1 MRRTL
6 FPLNPRALAVGVAA
20 VLAGGVAWAQTAVP
34 APPVKPAPAAK
45 PAPSGQAPQNRK
57 AAPPKT
63 AKANPEA
70 DIRKVLAERLPKL
83 PKIDEIRPTPIEG
96 LWEVRYGGTELLY
109 SDAKGDFIM
118 VNGSMFDTKTQID
131 LTEAR
136 IEKLLALDFAKL
148 PLADAIVFKQGTG
161 ARKMAVFVDPNCG
174 YCKRFERDIALI
186 KDVTIYNFVLPILG
200 PDSVVKSKDIW
211 CSRDPAKTWRAWML
225 DGVTP
230 PTATGKCDTAAIDR
244 TVAFSRTH
252 RINGTPAVF
261 FEDGT
266 RKPGAIPGDLVEK
279 LLVAAAAKK

>member
-6 FPLNPRALAVGVAA
+6 HPMNALALACALAG
-20 VLAGGVAWAQTAVP
+20 VLASGAAWAQTA
-34 APPVKPAPAAK
+34 APAPAAK
-45 PAPSGQAPQNRK
+45 PAPAAQPAPARK
-57 AAPPKT
+57 PPPAKT

-70 DIRKVLAERLPKL
+70 DIRKALAERLPKL
-83 PKIDEIRPTPIEG
+83 PQIDEVTRTPIAG

-174 YCKRFERDIALI
+174 YCKRFERDIAAI

-211 CSRDPAKTWRAWML
+211 CNRDPAKTWRAWML

-230 PTATGKCDTAAIDR
+230 PPTVGKCDTAAIDR